1 MSVEQADL
9 SGSSAKE
16 PTAAE
21 HSTEPEPAPKVMD
34 KRLDI
39 PSAGPGRDE
48 TPLVGTPGI
57 PGVEGSSNP
66 LETTVQPESTT
77 TTESD
82 GHNAKTE
89 VVEQTA
95 TGSGASGSV
104 VEAER
109 SDGDAVPTENRQIGT
124 EPVEDDQAENV
135 TEEAGQ
141 AEDDAAAAVEEQE
154 EEYDE
159 DHEEEEAEADDQDP
173 YGVDKFVNGVSG
185 DEVDAADGEEEE
197 EGGMVI
203 GLTTDAS
210 YDEEGQE
217 YDPYAEEE
225 PRGENEGEVEGE
237 EGMSSPMPNRNIT
250 DW

>member
-1 MSVEQADL
+1 MSVEQAD
-9 SGSSAKE
+9 STESSAEE

-21 HSTEPEPAPKVMD
+21 NSTELEPALKVVD

-39 PSAGPGRDE
+39 PSSGPGRDE

-66 LETTVQPESTT
+66 LETTVQSESATD
-77 TTESD
+77 TESD

-95 TGSGASGSV
+95 TGSGAGDSV
-104 VEAER
+104 VEAAKR
-109 SDGDAVPTENRQIGT
+109 DGDAAPTENLQRGT

-135 TEEAGQ
+135 TEEAGH

-154 EEYDE
+154 EEYDK
-159 DHEEEEAEADDQDP
+159 DHEEEEAEGDDQDP

-185 DEVDAADGEEEE
+185 DEVDAADEEE
-197 EGGMVI
+197 EGEGGMVL
-203 GLTTDAS
+203 GLSTDVF

-237 EGMSSPMPNRNIT
+237 EGMSSPIPDENIT